1 MRAARLRRGLAMALT
16 ACSIVVTVAAAAR
29 STVPGTPVPPRLP
42 AMRAETL
49 PARYAANHRF
59 ITESEHAA
67 RALGDEGRAGVLARL
82 ARGDRHFLSF
92 SPRGD
97 GQVVEVLGDLAHAD
111 RIAVVVPGSDTTVD
125 TFDELGTVYASLNGG
140 ARSLHAEMRKLQPDR
155 KTAVVAWYGY
165 PAPRT
170 MSRDIVTTDR
180 ALDGGRRLAGLVG
193 DLRRVNAAAPVAVLC
208 HSYGSVVC
216 ATALRRMDAPAESS
230 LSDVVL
236 FGSPGTGVR
245 SRAELRT
252 RVPVWAGRGATDW
265 IEGVPHVSLDL
276 LGAQIGFGTDPVA
289 APFGA
294 RLFPAGAG
302 SHSDYLRPGGLPLR
316 NIALIALGRGSE
328 VSDD

>member
-29 STVPGTPVPPRLP
+29 STVPGTPVQPRLP
-42 AMRAETL
+42 ALRADTL
-49 PARYAANHRF
+49 AARYAANHRF
-59 ITESEHAA
+59 ITASRRAA
-67 RALGDEGRAGVLARL
+67 HDMGDDGRAGVLARL
-82 ARGDRHFLSF
+82 ARKDRHFLSF
-92 SPRGD
+92 GPRGD

-125 TFDELGTVYASLNGG
+125 TFDKLGTVHASLHGG
-140 ARSLHAEMRKLQPDR
+140 AGALHAEMTKLQPDR

-170 MSRDIVTTDR
+170 MSRDIVSTDR

-193 DLRRVNAAAPVAVLC
+193 DLRKVNASAPVSLLC

-216 ATALRRMDAPAESS
+216 ATALRRMDAPEESS
-230 LSDVVL
+230 LADVVL

-276 LGAQIGFGTDPVA
+276 LGEQVGFGTDPVTEA
-289 APFGA
+289 FGA
-294 RLFPAGAG
+294 RIFPRAPAATATI
-302 SHSDYLRPGGLPLR
+302 SAPADSRCATYP
-316 NIALIALGRGSE
+316 
-328 VSDD
+328 

>member
-29 STVPGTPVPPRLP
+29 STVPGTPVQPRLP
-42 AMRAETL
+42 ALRADTL
-49 PARYAANHRF
+49 AARYAANHRF
-59 ITESEHAA
+59 ITASRRAA
-67 RALGDEGRAGVLARL
+67 HDMGDDGRAGVLARL
-82 ARGDRHFLSF
+82 ARKDRHFLSF
-92 SPRGD
+92 GPRGD
-97 GQVVEVLGDLAHAD
+97 GQVVEVLSDLAHAD

-125 TFDELGTVYASLNGG
+125 TFDKLGTVHASLHGG
-140 ARSLHAEMRKLQPDR
+140 AGALHAEMTKLQPDR

-170 MSRDIVTTDR
+170 MSRDIVSTDR

-193 DLRRVNAAAPVAVLC
+193 DLRKVNASAPVSLLC

-216 ATALRRMDAPAESS
+216 ATALRRMDAPEESS
-230 LSDVVL
+230 LADVVL

-276 LGAQIGFGTDPVA
+276 LGEQVGFGTDPVTEA
-289 APFGA
+289 FGA
-294 RLFPAGAG
+294 RIFPAGPG

-316 NIALIALGRGSE
+316 NISLIALGRGTE